1 MYRKYNRIHSDNRTI
16 NKPISNELISSASAH
31 QYYQNQ
37 RPVNYYNTTVSTPRS
52 HAQNYQNR
60 RKYLSS
66 KFSLTYKNVYTVE
79 CFCIAFKSPNSYLFF
94 LYCFPLLFALIYCYE
109 IMLE

>member
-1 MYRKYNRIHSDNRTI
+1 MYRKYHRIHSDNRTS

-66 KFSLTYKNVYTVE
+66 KFSLINKNVYTVE
-79 CFCIAFKSPNSYLFF
+79 CFVLLLKLPNNYLFS
-94 LYCFPLLFALIYCYE
+94 LYYFPLFTCYCYVFV
-109 IMLE
+109 